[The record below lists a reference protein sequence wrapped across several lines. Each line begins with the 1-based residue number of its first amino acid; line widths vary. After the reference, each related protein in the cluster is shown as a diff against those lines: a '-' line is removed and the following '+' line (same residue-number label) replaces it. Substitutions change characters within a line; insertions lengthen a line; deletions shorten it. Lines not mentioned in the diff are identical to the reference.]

1 MLDLDFFLLL
11 SLFLSHEVAIAAAGW
26 TFGERGGE
34 LMWEC
39 GKVGVDDRWVGL
51 PCRYLSIYSLQSTSS
66 TLLIDGRYGVNK
78 HEPQEIPVAI
88 LPNTPAVF
96 VDRWMDGWM
105 DGWIWILVEGG
116 SRGG

>member
-1 MLDLDFFLLL
+1 
-11 SLFLSHEVAIAAAGW
+11 
-26 TFGERGGE
+26 
-34 LMWEC
+34 MWEC

-105 DGWIWILVEGG
+105 DGFGYWWRVGRGVDNSRIGG
-116 SRGG
+116 FLHVI